1 MWPFRFKIHHLFYQF
16 FFMIDLAR
24 SIVGVFLIN
33 MMEQGM
39 LSKILRIVVELVFLI
54 LIGVG
59 SCQLLESHIYYNE
72 KGEYENPKEL

>member
-1 MWPFRFKIHHLFYQF
+1 
-16 FFMIDLAR
+16 MIDLAR

>member
-1 MWPFRFKIHHLFYQF
+1 
-16 FFMIDLAR
+16 MIDLAR
-24 SIVGVFLIN
+24 SIVGIFLIN

-59 SCQLLESHIYYNE
+59 SAQLLESHIYYNE
-72 KGEYENPKEL
+72 DGKYENPPNL

>member
-1 MWPFRFKIHHLFYQF
+1 
-16 FFMIDLAR
+16 MIDLAR

-39 LSKILRIVVELVFLI
+39 LSRILRIVVELVFLI

-59 SCQLLESHIYYNE
+59 SCQLLESRIYYNE
-72 KGEYENPKEL
+72 KGEYENPKDL